1 MNDMANPEYALSL
14 KTYKN
19 TVPCGGYKLTGGGQ
33 IGDSVIDV
41 SMINENNLIILQSE
55 LLTPSKDDLY
65 YDIKLS
71 IHTALDDYISSALSL
86 KEGLRTNKLDELN
99 QQAAFSILAKGKILN
114 YKDVY
119 NIILHLFG
127 LECDGIVSVSDFG
140 IIGDAY
146 ALTTKELLKTIN
158 FDSLLSK
165 IVVKL
170 NTLTDEGQKSTT
182 LSMSTNSIAFYPNS
196 IPTPTTGNYIYFG
209 ENGNV
214 VHLNI
219 NR

>member
-41 SMINENNLIILQSE
+41 SMIDENNPITLQSE
-55 LLTPSKDDLY
+55 LLTQSKDGSY
-65 YDIKLS
+65 YDIKFS
-71 IHTALDDYISSALSL
+71 INTALDNYISSVLRI
-86 KEGLRTNKLDELN
+86 KEGLRTNNIDELI
-99 QQAAFSILAKGKILN
+99 QQASFSLLAKGKILN

-127 LECDGIVSVSDFG
+127 LECDGIVSVSDSDITG
-140 IIGDAY
+140 SMY
-146 ALTTKELLKTIN
+146 AFSTKEILKIIN

-165 IVVKL
+165 IVVTI
-170 NTLTDEGQKSTT
+170 NILTDEGTRSTT
-182 LSMSTNSIAFYPNS
+182 LSTSTNSIAFYPS
-196 IPTPTTGNYIYFG
+196 PIPTTGNYIYFG
-209 ENGNV
+209 ENGN
-214 VHLNI
+214 I
-219 NR
+219 AYCDIAQ

>member
-1 MNDMANPEYALSL
+1 MWWIQAHW
-14 KTYKN
+14 
-19 TVPCGGYKLTGGGQ
+19 GGQ

-55 LLTPSKDDLY
+55 LLTQPKDNSY
-65 YDIKLS
+65 YDIKFS
-71 IHTALDDYISSALSL
+71 INTTLDNYIYSALNL
-86 KEGLRTNKLDELN
+86 KEGLRTNNIDEVN
-99 QQAAFSILAKGKILN
+99 QQAAFSLLAKGKILN

-140 IIGDAY
+140 IMGDMY
-146 ALTTKELLKTIN
+146 ALITKDLLKTIN

-165 IVVKL
+165 IVVQL
-170 NTLTDEGQKSTT
+170 NILTDEGSKSTI

-214 VHLNI
+214 VHLNTLT
-219 NR
+219 

>member
-1 MNDMANPEYALSL
+1 MANPEYALSL

-41 SMINENNLIILQSE
+41 SMINENNPIMLQSE
-55 LLTPSKDDLY
+55 LLTQSKDDLY

-71 IHTALDDYISSALSL
+71 IHTALDNCISSTLSV
-86 KEGLRTNKLDELN
+86 KEGLRTNNLDELN
-99 QQAAFSILAKGKILN
+99 QAAFSLLAKGKILN
-114 YKDVY
+114 YKDAY

-140 IIGDAY
+140 IIGDIY
-146 ALTTKELLKTIN
+146 AMTTKELLKTIN

-170 NTLTDEGQKSTT
+170 NILTDEGLKSTI

-219 NR
+219 NK